1 MATSLNNLA
10 GLYDNQG
17 RYSEAEPL
25 LQEALAM
32 SKRVLGDEHP
42 DVATSLNNL
51 ALLYDNQGRYSEAE
65 PLYQEALAMRKRVLG
80 DEHPDVATSL
90 FNLGGITISAG
101 PISRRL
107 SHYCCRHCRST
118 KQR

>member
-1 MATSLNNLA
+1 MRKRVLGDEHPYVATSLNNLA

-32 SKRVLGDEHP
+32 RKRVLGDEHP

-51 ALLYDNQGRYSEAE
+51 AGSTTI
-65 PLYQEALAMRKRVLG
+65 KG
-80 DEHPDVATSL
+80 ATQ
-90 FNLGGITISAG
+90 
-101 PISRRL
+101 RL
-107 SHYCCRHCRST
+107 NRST
-118 KQR
+118 KRPWR